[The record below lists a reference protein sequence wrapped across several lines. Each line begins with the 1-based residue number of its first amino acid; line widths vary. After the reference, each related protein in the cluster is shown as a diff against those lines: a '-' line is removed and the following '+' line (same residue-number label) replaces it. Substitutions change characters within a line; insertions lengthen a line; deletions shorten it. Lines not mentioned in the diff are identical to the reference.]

1 MGSER
6 VNPVQAKD
14 SVSEQNKDSVVLELV
29 PVLPMISKTKLVL
42 SLGNRYRI
50 VILKQS
56 RTKGIYNGVIDL
68 GSKPCYID
76 DFSNETELA
85 DMLRGCPDPI
95 IASNADEIATGIFEN
110 IKRWKAL
117 LALKELGKINV
128 SPFNSLIVSTG
139 RVAGLVLQRANSANS
154 AQNQTRNPAGGYNY
168 TVEWYNQFLN
178 YVRELRERFNPC
190 VEGTEIK
197 KRLCQRV
204 VELSRFVSNINPEN
218 LRIDDILR
226 IIATVFGEEIAELVE
241 LVASVGL
248 TLKFV
253 DRARGIVNNR
263 PVWLMIIS
271 RPSSLKTTVLNLFKE
286 SPYVFYVTDVTKASF
301 LPADP
306 EQEPLISKMNNKVTV
321 FPTLSSIAE
330 KKPEE
335 AKEILAVLESI
346 YDGEYRRSTAKGT
359 RGLTVDTV
367 IIGSLT
373 PEVFEHELLP
383 KMISYGSRFLIHR
396 YDISQELA
404 LEIGYLLGDPVG
416 TLIVNHLTSII
427 SSLFTYAIDSINFD
441 KLMNVVMTP
450 TQESELDV
458 LADLMSRLRIVF
470 HRRVDWIEETDE
482 STGRVRYKRVEMLEP
497 SQFDAPI
504 RARMQLLNFVRANAS
519 IRSVPRVVGLPQV
532 DDHSMKLACKLA
544 ISSSYRYFHQ
554 IIVYL
559 LRYHDV
565 ANVSTTDIGEALGL
579 SRMTVYRYLEAL
591 HVAGVITD
599 TVTPRLEEKYYKV
612 LAKYLIEKREE
623 KGGRNA

>member
-1 MGSER
+1 MGSEGMTTDQ
-6 VNPVQAKD
+6 VKD
-14 SVSEQNKDSVVLELV
+14 SASEQNKDIVKLELV
-29 PVLPMISKTKLVL
+29 PVLPLLTKTKLVL
-42 SLGNRYRI
+42 SLGNKYRI

-68 GSKPCYID
+68 GEKPYFID
-76 DFSNETELA
+76 DFSNENELG
-85 DMLRGCPDPI
+85 DRLRGCPDPI
-95 IASNADEIATGIFEN
+95 IASNADVIANKIFEH
-110 IKRWKAL
+110 IRMWKAL
-117 LALKELGKINV
+117 LALKELGKTNV
-128 SPFNSLIVSTG
+128 GSFNSTIVSSS
-139 RVAGLVLQRANSANS
+139 RVAGQVLQSTNSANA
-154 AQNQTRNPAGGYNY
+154 AQNQTRNPVGGNNY

-178 YVRELRERFNPC
+178 YVKELRGWFNPC
-190 VEGTEIK
+190 TEGTEIK
-197 KRLCQRV
+197 KSVCQRV
-204 VELSRFVSNINPEN
+204 VELSRFVSNLNPEN

-226 IIATVFGEEIAELVE
+226 IIAIVFGDEIAELTE

-271 RPSSLKTTVLNLFKE
+271 RPSSLKTTVLSFFKE
-286 SPYVFYVTDVTKASF
+286 SPYMFYVADVTKASF

-306 EQEPLISKMNNKVTV
+306 EQEPLIAKMNNKVTV

-359 RGLTVDTV
+359 RGLPVDTV

-404 LEIGYLLGDPVG
+404 LEIGYLLSNPVG
-416 TLIVNHLTSII
+416 TLIVNYLTSII
-427 SSLFTYAIDSINFD
+427 SSLFTYAMDSINFD

-470 HRRVDWIEETDE
+470 HRRVEWMEEEDE
-482 STGRVRYKRVEMLEP
+482 NTGKVRYKRVEMLEP

-504 RARMQLLNFVRANAS
+504 RARMQILNFIKANAT

-544 ISSSYRYFHQ
+544 ISSSYRHFHQ
-554 IIVYL
+554 IIIYL
-559 LRYHDV
+559 LRYHD
-565 ANVSTTDIGEALGL
+565 ATSISTTDIAESLGL
-579 SRMTVYRYLEAL
+579 SRATVYRYLEAL
-591 HVAGVITD
+591 HIAGVITD
-599 TVTPRLEEKYYKV
+599 TVAPRLEEKYYKV
-612 LAKYLIEKREE
+612 LAKYLLEKKEE
-623 KGGRNA
+623 KGGKNG